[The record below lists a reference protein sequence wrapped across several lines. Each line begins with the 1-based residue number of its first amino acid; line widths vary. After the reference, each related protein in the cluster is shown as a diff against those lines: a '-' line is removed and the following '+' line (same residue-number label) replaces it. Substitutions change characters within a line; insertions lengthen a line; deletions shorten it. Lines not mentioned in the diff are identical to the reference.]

1 MAIEPVMAEM
11 IRGLRNLLP
20 NNRVLC
26 LGYPDIFTTGEPP
39 TDAERQQIAKWH
51 HWKGGIEDAGHFFG
65 KQDLDAEYWDVTQAR
80 GPERV
85 INLNYAQMEY
95 EYHFGSLVYSY
106 ETVCS
111 ANTFGL
117 IIDPGTIEHI
127 ANIGNC
133 WRTLCAV
140 TALNGIVI
148 HSNPLT
154 MANHG
159 FYSIHPTA
167 YLDLYEAN
175 GFKVESLTELSGP
188 LDNRT
193 IRDVN
198 TTHRFQPSQ
207 NAVVMC
213 VARKARDVPFTW
225 PIQSKYRANPTLKAA
240 Q

>member
-65 KQDLDAEYWDVTQAR
+65 KQNLDAEYWDVTQAR
-80 GPERV
+80 GPEKV
-85 INLNYAQMEY
+85 VDLNRDDWEY
-95 EYHFGSLVYSY
+95 DA
-106 ETVCS
+106 TKPD
-111 ANTFGL
+111 FGL

-140 TALNGIVI
+140 TALNGLVI
-148 HSNPLT
+148 HANPLT

-193 IRDVN
+193 IRDVK

-213 VARKARDVPFTW
+213 VARKVRDVPFTW

>member
-26 LGYPDIFTTGEPP
+26 LGYPDIFTTGQPP

-65 KQDLDAEYWDVTQAR
+65 KQNLDAEYWDVTQAR

-85 INLNYAQMEY
+85 VNLDSFDTDRDWIGDGYA
-95 EYHFGSLVYSY
+95 LV
-106 ETVCS
+106 
-111 ANTFGL
+111 L
-117 IIDPGTIEHI
+117 DPGTIEHI

>member
-26 LGYPDIFTTGEPP
+26 LGYPDIFTTGQPP

-80 GPERV
+80 GPERE
-85 INLNYAQMEY
+85 IDFNEIIQPNSYEGDMGLTGY
-95 EYHFGSLVYSY
+95 EYSCEGK
-106 ETVCS
+106 
-111 ANTFGL
+111 FGL

-140 TALNGIVI
+140 TALNGLVI
-148 HSNPLT
+148 HANPLT

-159 FYSIHPTA
+159 FYAINPTA

-213 VARKARDVPFTW
+213 VARKVRDVPFTW

>member
-1 MAIEPVMAEM
+1 
-11 IRGLRNLLP
+11 
-20 NNRVLC
+20 
-26 LGYPDIFTTGEPP
+26 
-39 TDAERQQIAKWH
+39 
-51 HWKGGIEDAGHFFG
+51 
-65 KQDLDAEYWDVTQAR
+65 
-80 GPERV
+80 
-85 INLNYAQMEY
+85 
-95 EYHFGSLVYSY
+95 
-106 ETVCS
+106 
-111 ANTFGL
+111 
-117 IIDPGTIEHI
+117 
-127 ANIGNC
+127 
-133 WRTLCAV
+133 
-140 TALNGIVI
+140 
-148 HSNPLT
+148 

-193 IRDVN
+193 IRDVK

>member
-26 LGYPDIFTTGEPP
+26 LGYPDIFTTGQPP

-85 INLNYAQMEY
+85 INLDSFDTDRDWIGDGYA
-95 EYHFGSLVYSY
+95 LV
-106 ETVCS
+106 
-111 ANTFGL
+111 L
-117 IIDPGTIEHI
+117 DPGTIEHI